1 MVNHYSGMFKLRSA
15 KDMNNIIFK
24 SERKAILSTI
34 AAVAVSIGFTACS
47 EDNLAEQAPTMPS
60 GGYQVCIPANMGGAV
75 TRAIAYNS
83 ETGGYDATFETTD
96 NIRVFDVDKVA
107 MSTTDIHPEADGKS
121 ANLVGQLAFE
131 NEGQSIT
138 PNKDDNLMLL
148 YNTDSDSFDY
158 SRNFAK
164 GDKEA
169 DYAVATTTIKSIA
182 DGKISTSAATF
193 KNPQSIYKINFTDI
207 APEVKIK
214 KVSIKSGQGKLV
226 ERYMPTQPEVRDFLG
241 NVYYK
246 YKDDGTDKHNLTFM
260 LRFLNS
266 IDNPENDITPGDE
279 LTFIA
284 LGSDALYYGGSKTVT
299 TDLVNSKYYYSD
311 VAMENLGQAMTLT
324 NNTTEKVALVDTLKT
339 QIKSKEAAYTIADNG
354 FDNEFDWQGG
364 DNALTLRNVNL
375 ENSNNAINVLADV
388 DDFDNTKSHNLIL
401 DGDNILN
408 CTDVNHAP
416 DAIVVE
422 ENCSLNIS
430 TSDLGTL
437 IINGGAFV
445 LNDNS
450 TVTIESGGLYINDN
464 LVIFG
469 NPTINVESDLSVNKI
484 VREGNGGK
492 CVLSKSG
499 EVRFPENCD
508 VPEGFIQAASGYTLE
523 LAAVDGLKIY
533 SVTNAE

>member
-1 MVNHYSGMFKLRSA
+1 MFKLRSA

-107 MSTTDIHPEADGKS
+107 MSTTDIHPEADGKT

-131 NEGQSIT
+131 NAGQSIT
-138 PNKDDNLMLL
+138 PNEDDNLLLL

-169 DYAVATTTIKSIA
+169 DYAVATTTIKSIT

-266 IDNPENDITPGDE
+266 VDNPENDITPGDK

-311 VAMENLGQAMTLT
+311 VAMKNLGQAMTLT
-324 NNTTEKVALVDTLKT
+324 NHKTDKVALVDTLKT

-401 DGDNILN
+401 DGDNKLN
-408 CTDVNHAP
+408 CTDANHAP

-422 ENCSLNIS
+422 ENSSLNIS
-430 TSDLGTL
+430 TSDLGKLT
-437 IINGGAFV
+437 INRGAFV
-445 LNDNS
+445 LKDNS

-492 CVLSKSG
+492 CIISKSG

-508 VPEGFIQAASGYTLE
+508 VPEGFIQAASGYRLNF
-523 LAAVDGLKIY
+523 LVSDQLKIY
-533 SVTNAE
+533 SVVTNAE

>member
-24 SERKAILSTI
+24 IERKAILSTI

-47 EDNLAEQAPTMPS
+47 EDNFAEQAPTMPS
-60 GGYQVCIPANMGGAV
+60 GGYQVCIPANIGGGV

-107 MSTTDIHPEADGKS
+107 MSTTDIHPEADGKT

-138 PNKDDNLMLL
+138 PTEGDKLMLL

-169 DYAVATTTIKSIA
+169 DYAVATTTIKSIT

-266 IDNPENDITPGDE
+266 VDNPENDITPGDE

-324 NNTTEKVALVDTLKT
+324 NNSTEKVALVDTLKT

-388 DDFDNTKSHNLIL
+388 DDLDNTKSHNLIL
-401 DGDNILN
+401 DGENILN

-422 ENCSLNIS
+422 ENSSLNIS

-484 VREGNGGK
+484 VREGNDGK
-492 CVLSKSG
+492 CVLSKNG
-499 EVRFPENCD
+499 AVRVPEDCE
-508 VPEGFIQAASGYTLE
+508 VPEGFIQAASGYTIE

>member
-107 MSTTDIHPEADGKS
+107 MSTTDIHPEADGKT

-138 PNKDDNLMLL
+138 PNEDDNLLLL

-164 GDKEA
+164 GEKEA

-266 IDNPENDITPGDE
+266 VDNPENDITPGDE

-388 DDFDNTKSHNLIL
+388 DDLDNTKSHNLIL
-401 DGDNILN
+401 NGDNILN
-408 CTDVNHAP
+408 CTDANHAP

-422 ENCSLNIS
+422 ENSSLIIS

-450 TVTIESGGLYINDN
+450 TATIESGVVNVNGYLA
-464 LVIFG
+464 LWG
-469 NPTINVESDLSVNKI
+469 NATMNVEGGVLTAGEI
-484 VREGNGGK
+484 VTSGNGCCK
-492 CVLSKSG
+492 TQLSA
-499 EVRFPENCD
+499 R
-508 VPEGFIQAASGYTLE
+508 L
-523 LAAVDGLKIY
+523 
-533 SVTNAE
+533 

>member
-1 MVNHYSGMFKLRSA
+1 MVNHYSGMFKHRSA

-75 TRAIAYNS
+75 TRAISYNS
-83 ETGGYDATFETTD
+83 ETEGYDATFETTD

-138 PNKDDNLMLL
+138 PNEDDNLLLL

-266 IDNPENDITPGDE
+266 VDNPENDITPGDE

-388 DDFDNTKSHNLIL
+388 DDLDNTKSHNLIL
-401 DGDNILN
+401 DGYNILN
-408 CTDVNHAP
+408 CTDANHTP

-422 ENCSLNIS
+422 ENSSLNIS
-430 TSDLGTL
+430 TSNLGTL
-437 IINGGAFV
+437 TINGGAFV

-492 CVLSKSG
+492 CVLSKNG
-499 EVRFPENCD
+499 AVRVPEDCE
-508 VPEGFIQAASGYTLE
+508 VPEGFIQAASGCTLE

>member
-1 MVNHYSGMFKLRSA
+1 MFKLRSA
-15 KDMNNIIFK
+15 KDMNKIIFK
-24 SERKAILSTI
+24 IERKAILSTI

-47 EDNLAEQAPTMPS
+47 EENFVEQAPTVPS
-60 GGYQVCIPANMGGAV
+60 GGYQVCIPANIGGGV

-83 ETGGYDATFETTD
+83 ETGEYDATFETTD

-131 NEGQSIT
+131 KEGQVIT
-138 PNKDDNLMLL
+138 PNEGDKLMLL
-148 YNTDSDSFDY
+148 YNTDSDTFDY

-164 GDKEA
+164 GEKEA
-169 DYAVATTTIKSIA
+169 DYAVATTTIKSIT

-214 KVSIKSGQGKLV
+214 MVSIKSGQGKLV
-226 ERYMPTQPEVRDFLG
+226 ERYIPINPEVRDILG

-246 YKDDGTDKHNLTFM
+246 YKDDGTDKHNLSFM

-266 IDNPENDITPGDE
+266 IDNPEYDITPGDE

-284 LGSDALYYGGSKTVT
+284 LGSDGLYYGGAKSVEN
-299 TDLVNSKYYYSD
+299 DLENSKYYFSD

-324 NNTTEKVALVDTLKT
+324 NHATDKVSLVDTLKT
-339 QIKSKEAAYTIADNG
+339 QIKSKEAAFTIADNG
-354 FDNEFDWQGG
+354 FDNEFYWQGG

-388 DDFDNTKSHNLIL
+388 DDLDNTKTHNLIL
-401 DGDNILN
+401 DGDNKLN
-408 CTDVNHAP
+408 CTDANHTP

-422 ENCSLNIS
+422 ENCTLNIS

-437 IINGGAFV
+437 TINGGAFV
-445 LNDNS
+445 LKDNS

-464 LVIFG
+464 LVILG

-492 CVLSKSG
+492 CIISG
-499 EVRFPENCD
+499 NGAVRIPEGCE
-508 VPEGFIQAASGYTLE
+508 VPEGFIQAASGYILNYLE
-523 LAAVDGLKIY
+523 SDQLKIY
-533 SVTNAE
+533 RVFAVE

>member
-47 EDNLAEQAPTMPS
+47 EDNFVEQAPTVPS

-131 NEGQSIT
+131 KEDQSIT
-138 PNKDDNLMLL
+138 PTEGDKLILL

-169 DYAVATTTIKSIA
+169 DYAVATTTIKSIT

-266 IDNPENDITPGDE
+266 VDNPENDITPGDE

-284 LGSDALYYGGSKTVT
+284 LGSDAFYYGGSKTVT

-388 DDFDNTKSHNLIL
+388 DDFDNTKSHKLIL

-408 CTDVNHAP
+408 CTDANHAP

-422 ENCSLNIS
+422 ENSSLNIS

-492 CVLSKSG
+492 CVLSKNG
-499 EVRFPENCD
+499 AVRVPEDCE